1 MLLCTGPLMV
11 RLIGDAPGTPAHYYQ
26 SASYMHGRGY
36 EMPHGFHNVRVRQLV
51 KRAAATFRVNDW
63 TLNQIDPD
71 GLRYVATIS
80 VRAHWFMIAVLLFEL
95 VYGPYLY
102 FGVARYA
109 PFPLILLVLTG
120 FIGYLQYRLLSS
132 RPITWHWLVALY
144 ALDVFLISV
153 VVALSDGF
161 SHSFHHLF
169 YYPALAGLAV
179 LFNSFRLNM
188 VWVTMASVVYVAI
201 SLTVGDGIDTEARDE
216 KALLARIAV
225 MYAVVA
231 AVNLATRFERMR
243 WRQAVERERALQR
256 ERVELSQAIHDTA
269 AQSAYMV
276 GLGIDTAKALAGDA
290 NPELTGTLEAASRL
304 SRSVILELRHPINV
318 GGIYEGRELSRA
330 LRSHA
335 TSFTNVTSVP
345 VEMTHMGVEPLL
357 SIEARSLLF
366 SIAHNALTNAYRH
379 AKANRVAIDLEFAEN
394 HSRLSVADDGVGL
407 PDDYA
412 ERGNGFANMSR
423 AAERLGGRLA
433 VEQRGAMGGA
443 AVTCVV
449 PREQ

>member
-1 MLLCTGPLMV
+1 MCTWPMMV
-11 RLIGDAPGTPAHYYQ
+11 RLIGDAPGTPAHNYQ
-26 SASYMHGRGY
+26 SALYIHGRGY

-63 TLNQIDPD
+63 ALNQIDPD
-71 GLRYVATIS
+71 GLRFVAIIS

-95 VYGPYLY
+95 VYRPYLY

-144 ALDVFLISV
+144 ALDVFLISA

-188 VWVTMASVVYVAI
+188 VWVTTASVVYVAI

-290 NPELTGTLEAASRL
+290 NPELTDTLEAASRL

-335 TSFTNVTSVP
+335 GSFTNVTSVP
-345 VEMTHMGVEPLL
+345 VEMTHTGVEPPL

-412 ERGNGFANMSR
+412 DRGNGFANMSR

-443 AVTCVV
+443 TVTCVV

>member
-1 MLLCTGPLMV
+1 
-11 RLIGDAPGTPAHYYQ
+11 
-26 SASYMHGRGY
+26 
-36 EMPHGFHNVRVRQLV
+36 MPHGFHDVRVLQLV
-51 KRAAATFRVNDW
+51 KRATAAFRVNDW
-63 TLNQIDPD
+63 ALNQIDPD

-80 VRAHWFMIAVLLFEL
+80 VRAHWFVIAVLLFEL
-95 VYGPYLY
+95 VYRPYLY

-109 PFPLILLVLTG
+109 PYPLLLLTLIG
-120 FIGYLQYRLLSS
+120 FNGYIHYRLLSN
-132 RPITWHWLVALY
+132 RPITWHWPVALY
-144 ALDVFLISV
+144 ALDVFLVSAAA
-153 VVALSDGF
+153 ALSDGF

-188 VWVTMASVVYVAI
+188 VWVTMTSVVYVAI
-201 SLTVGDGIDTEARDE
+201 SLTVGDGIDIEAGDE

-225 MYAVVA
+225 MYAVVM

-243 WRQAVERERALQR
+243 WRQAVERERALER

-269 AQSAYMV
+269 AQSAYMI

-290 NPELTGTLEAASRL
+290 NQELTSTLEATSRL

-335 TSFTNVTSVP
+335 SSFTNVTSVP
-345 VEMTHMGVEPLL
+345 VEMTHTGVEPPL
-357 SIEARSLLF
+357 SMETRSLLF

-379 AKANRVAIDLEFAEN
+379 AGANSVTIDLEFAEQGT
-394 HSRLSVADDGVGL
+394 RLSVSDDGVGL
-407 PDDYA
+407 PDDYT

-423 AAERLGGRLA
+423 AAERLGGRLV

-443 AVTCVV
+443 TVTCVI
-449 PREQ
+449 PRER

>member
-1 MLLCTGPLMV
+1 
-11 RLIGDAPGTPAHYYQ
+11 
-26 SASYMHGRGY
+26 
-36 EMPHGFHNVRVRQLV
+36 MPHGFHYSRVLQLIT
-51 KRAAATFRVNDW
+51 KPTAAFRVNDW
-63 TLNQIDPD
+63 ALSQIDPD

-80 VRAHWFMIAVLLFEL
+80 VRAHWFVIAVLLFEL
-95 VYGPYLY
+95 VYRPYLY

-109 PFPLILLVLTG
+109 PFPLLLLVLIGFNG
-120 FIGYLQYRLLSS
+120 FIYYRLSS
-132 RPITWHWLVALY
+132 NRPITWHWLVAFY
-144 ALDVFLISV
+144 ALDVFLVSAAA
-153 VVALSDGF
+153 ALSDGF

-169 YYPALAGLAV
+169 DYPALAGLAV
-179 LFNSFRLNM
+179 LFTSFRLNM
-188 VWVTMASVVYVAI
+188 VWVTMASLVYVAI
-201 SLTVGDGIDTEARDE
+201 SLTVGDGIDIEAGDE

-225 MYAVVA
+225 MYFVVA

-256 ERVELSQAIHDTA
+256 ERVELSRAIHDTA

-276 GLGIDTAKALAGDA
+276 GLGIDTAKAIAGDA
-290 NPELTGTLEAASRL
+290 NPELTATLEAASRL

-318 GGIYEGRELSRA
+318 GGIYEGRELSGA

-345 VEMTHMGVEPLL
+345 VEMTHTGVEPPL

-379 AKANRVAIDLEFAEN
+379 AKANRVAIDLEFAEED
-394 HSRLSVADDGVGL
+394 SRLSVSDDGVGL

-412 ERGNGFANMSR
+412 DRGNGFANMNR

-443 AVTCVV
+443 TVTCVV

>member
-1 MLLCTGPLMV
+1 
-11 RLIGDAPGTPAHYYQ
+11 
-26 SASYMHGRGY
+26 
-36 EMPHGFHNVRVRQLV
+36 MPHGSHRYSRVLRLAGKATDAVRV
-51 KRAAATFRVNDW
+51 TDW
-63 TLNQIDPD
+63 TLNQIDAD

-80 VRAHWFMIAVLLFEL
+80 ARAHWLIIAVLLFEL
-95 VYGPYLY
+95 VYRPYLY
-102 FGVARYA
+102 FGVARYV
-109 PFPLILLVLTG
+109 PYPLLLLVLIG
-120 FIGYLQYRLLSS
+120 FNGYIHYRLLSN
-132 RPITWHWLVALY
+132 RPITWHWLAALY
-144 ALDVFLISV
+144 ALDVVLISAAA
-153 VVALSDGF
+153 ALGNGF
-161 SHSFHHLF
+161 SHNFHHLF

-179 LFNSFRLNM
+179 LFTSFRLNL
-188 VWVTMASVVYVAI
+188 VWVTMASLVYVAI
-201 SLTVGDGIDTEARDE
+201 SLTVGDGIDTEAGDE

-269 AQSAYMV
+269 AQSAYMI

-290 NPELTGTLEAASRL
+290 NPELTATLEATSRL
-304 SRSVILELRHPINV
+304 SRSTIWELRHPINM
-318 GGIYEGRELSRA
+318 GGIYEGKELSRA

-335 TSFTNVTSVP
+335 ASFTNVTSVP
-345 VEMTHMGVEPLL
+345 VEMTHTGVEPPL
-357 SIEARSLLF
+357 SIEARSVFF

-379 AKANRVAIDLEFAEN
+379 AEANRVAIDLEFAEED
-394 HSRLSVADDGVGL
+394 SRLSVLDDGTGL

-423 AAERLGGRLA
+423 AAGRLGGRLI

-443 AVTCVV
+443 TVTCVI
-449 PREQ
+449 PRER

>member
-1 MLLCTGPLMV
+1 
-11 RLIGDAPGTPAHYYQ
+11 
-26 SASYMHGRGY
+26 
-36 EMPHGFHNVRVRQLV
+36 MPHGSLYSRVPQLV
-51 KRAAATFRVNDW
+51 NKATGTFRVNDW
-63 TLNQIDPD
+63 ALNQIDPD

-80 VRAHWFMIAVLLFEL
+80 VRAHWFVIAVLLFEL
-95 VYGPYLY
+95 VYRPYLY

-109 PFPLILLVLTG
+109 PFPLLLLVLIG
-120 FIGYLQYRLLSS
+120 FNGYIHYRLLSN

-144 ALDVFLISV
+144 TLDVILISAAA
-153 VVALSDGF
+153 ALSDGF

-179 LFNSFRLNM
+179 LFTSFRLNM
-188 VWVTMASVVYVAI
+188 AWVTMASLVYVAI
-201 SLTVGDGIDTEARDE
+201 SLTVGDGIDIEAGDE

-231 AVNLATRFERMR
+231 AVNLATMFERIR
-243 WRQAVERERALQR
+243 WRQAVERERALHR

-269 AQSAYMV
+269 AQSAYMI
-276 GLGIDTAKALAGDA
+276 GLGIDTAKAVAGDA
-290 NPELTGTLEAASRL
+290 NPELTATLEATSRL
-304 SRSVILELRHPINV
+304 SQSIIWELRHPINV
-318 GGIYEGRELSRA
+318 GGIYEGKELSRA

-345 VEMTHMGVEPLL
+345 VEMTHTGAEPPL
-357 SIEARSLLF
+357 SVEARSLLF

-379 AKANRVAIDLEFAEN
+379 AEANRVTIDLEFAEED
-394 HSRLSVADDGVGL
+394 SRLSVSDDGVGL

-412 ERGNGFANMSR
+412 ERGNGFTNMSR
-423 AAERLGGRLA
+423 AAERLGGRLV

-443 AVTCVV
+443 TVTCVI